1 MSALNK
7 ALSHI
12 THGTAYSWDLTVLLS
27 FGIPV
32 SAPLRQK
39 MLSGATTKA
48 DADRL
53 RALLRAQQKSR
64 VAGMES
70 TLR

>member
-32 SAPLRQK
+32 SAPFRQK
-39 MLSGATTKA
+39 MLSGATTKD

-53 RALLRAQQKSR
+53 RALLRAQGKSH
-64 VAGMES
+64 VNGVGA
-70 TLR
+70 